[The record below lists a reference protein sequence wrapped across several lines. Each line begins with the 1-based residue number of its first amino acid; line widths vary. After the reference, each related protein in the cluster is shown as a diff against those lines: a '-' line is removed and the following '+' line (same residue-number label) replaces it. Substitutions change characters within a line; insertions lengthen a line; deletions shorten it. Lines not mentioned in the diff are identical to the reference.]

1 MSQAQ
6 LHVRVQIYYIKI
18 FNMKKRK
25 RRGIGLCIIKLMNLL
40 MLNRFDLLKLTLLYN
55 TFLLLWFNLHCTKTS
70 MRFASNGKNWTVGSL
85 IKIV

>member
-40 MLNRFDLLKLTLLYN
+40 MLNRFELLKLTLLYN
-55 TFLLLWFNLHCTKTS
+55 TFLLL
-70 MRFASNGKNWTVGSL
+70 
-85 IKIV
+85 